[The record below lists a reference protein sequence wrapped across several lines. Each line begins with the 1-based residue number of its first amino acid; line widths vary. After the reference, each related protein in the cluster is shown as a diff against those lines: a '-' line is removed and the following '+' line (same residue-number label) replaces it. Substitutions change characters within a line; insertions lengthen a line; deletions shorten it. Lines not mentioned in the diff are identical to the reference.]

1 MRKAILSITIT
12 ITTLFSFAQDS
23 VSVLFIGNS
32 YTYVNNL
39 PQMLE
44 DLAASKGDIVFSS
57 AQTAGGATFQ
67 YHAGNLATYNAI
79 QAQPWD
85 YVVLQAQS
93 QEPSFPDS
101 QVDTQTLPYA
111 MQLAD
116 SIYANNF
123 CSEVLY
129 FLTWGRENGD
139 PQWLPIST
147 YDGMQA
153 RLRSAYLRFAD
164 STQGSVSP
172 VGAVWK
178 YVRDNHPAIQ
188 LYSADESHPSVAGSY
203 LAACTFYTSVFRK
216 SPVGATYYSSLSAG
230 DATILQQAV
239 QTMMIDSLDVWNL
252 RPIDQHTQAE
262 FDFTVNGDQVEFD
275 NLSTK
280 ATDYVWNF
288 QDGSTSNEVTPIH
301 TYTANGSYDVQL
313 IAISPC
319 DSDTVSY
326 TVEINALDLNEYIT
340 DSGLI
345 KKVTTDEGQFYI
357 ETSESIIDYQV
368 LNMEG
373 RVLIDQ
379 NLNGTTLTIDA
390 RNFPV
395 GQYLLILKGESEAEV
410 YRFTQY

>member
-1 MRKAILSITIT
+1 MRKAILSITIS
-12 ITTLFSFAQDS
+12 ITTLISFAQDS

-39 PQMLE
+39 PQMLV
-44 DLAASKGDIVFSS
+44 DLAASKGDIVYSS
-57 AQTAGGATFQ
+57 SQTAGGATFQ
-67 YHAGNLATYNAI
+67 YHAGNPATYSAI
-79 QAQPWD
+79 QAEPWD

-111 MQLAD
+111 VQLAD
-116 SIYANNF
+116 SVYSSNF
-123 CSEVLY
+123 CSEILY

-139 PQWLPIST
+139 PQWQPIST

-178 YVRDNHPAIQ
+178 YVRDNHPTIQ
-188 LYSADESHPSVAGSY
+188 LYSADESHPSVAGTY

-216 SPVGATYYSSLSAG
+216 SPVGATYNSSLSAG
-230 DATILQQAV
+230 EATILQQAV
-239 QTMMIDSLDVWNL
+239 QTMMMDSLAVWNL
-252 RPIDQHTQAE
+252 RSIEEHTQAE

-275 NLSTK
+275 NQSTK
-280 ATDYVWNF
+280 ATDYIWNF
-288 QDGSTSNEVTPIH
+288 QDGSTSNETTPVH
-301 TYTANGSYDVQL
+301 TYTVNGSYEVQL

-345 KKVTTDEGQFYI
+345 KKVTTDDGQFYI
-357 ETSESIIDYQV
+357 VTSESVIDYQV

-395 GQYLLILKGESEAEV
+395 GQYLLILKGEREAEV